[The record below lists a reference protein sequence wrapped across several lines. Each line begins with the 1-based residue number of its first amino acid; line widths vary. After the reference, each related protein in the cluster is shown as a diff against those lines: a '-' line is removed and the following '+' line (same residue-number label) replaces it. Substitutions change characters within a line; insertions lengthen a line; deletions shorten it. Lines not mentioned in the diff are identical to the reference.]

1 MAGDKTFTTGGGT
14 QKKKTEQKKKY
25 VRNHQYTDLSVF
37 SSIYEVTLDTGK
49 DEKIPVILVEPCSMH
64 YANVA
69 ELIADVIEKEEQ
81 LSSTKKNIQINISFY
96 EKGCNRTLT
105 YILPIN
111 SDQKFDYNQ
120 LDDPVFFTYGS
131 PPSMS
136 TASQRQTELAKLIRK
151 YEPSLLLLKLSIQE
165 YKKNQT
171 TKAKNASAVTAPHTE
186 NITDLLSK
194 KPGQPGIL
202 TSKNNVDPD
211 AVVDY
216 IMTALRTNQSPDRN
230 EFVTFFN
237 GTQRLY
243 FTNFI
248 SKFSSLDLL
257 TKDFLGEFIFS
268 LAKLF
273 NIYTIKENTF
283 SATSTTIPP
292 QKNLKIEKIMQSEA
306 YKKLIERVDII
317 HNRKNENA
325 STYKTD
331 LLKMQSILSIEG
343 AFEKALYEKDDKVAF
358 EAIKK
363 AISQNQENISAYSG
377 LFSEGFFSFFH
388 RDCNGVKKFFS
399 HGYKSTSDELVDVL
413 SQEVSKASCSFSAE
427 L

>member
-1 MAGDKTFTTGGGT
+1 MAADKTVKTDKA
-14 QKKKTEQKKKY
+14 QKKNTEQKKKY
-25 VRNHQYTDLSVF
+25 VRNHQFTDLGGVLSN
-37 SSIYEVTLDTGK
+37 IYEVTLDTGK
-49 DEKIPVILVEPCSMH
+49 DEKIPVILVKPYSMH

-111 SDQKFDYNQ
+111 SGQKFDYNQ

-171 TKAKNASAVTAPHTE
+171 TKAKNASAVTAPYTE

-237 GTQRLY
+237 GTQRRY

-273 NIYTIKENTF
+273 DIYNIKENTF

-343 AFEKALYEKDDKVAF
+343 AFEKALYEQDDKVAF

-413 SQEVSKASCSFSAE
+413 SQEVSKASCSFLAE